1 MKVFG
6 LARLGRDFEVRSA
19 GGESVG
25 DLSLAFTR
33 RLKGEKLTDWVEATL
48 WGKRCEALAP
58 YLKKGGLVAVTLED
72 LHIET
77 YQGRN
82 GEGHKLAARVID
94 IELAGGGDKQN
105 TAAHH
110 ETPRQAAQSQRQ
122 VVPVS
127 NRLYDLD
134 DDSIP
139 FITASSWFDETTSKE
154 RKMKRYDYC

>member
-6 LARLGRDFEVRSA
+6 LARIGRDFEVRSA

-33 RLKGEKLTDWVEATL
+33 RVKGEKLTDWVDATL
-48 WGKRCEALAP
+48 WGKRCDALAP
-58 YLKKGGLVAVTLED
+58 YLKKGGMVAVTLDD

-77 YQGRN
+77 YQGKN

-105 TAAHH
+105 TASYQAA
-110 ETPRQAAQSQRQ
+110 RQAAPIQRQ
-122 VVPVS
+122 AAPAS
-127 NRLYDLD
+127 ITFEDS

-139 FITASSWFDETTSKE
+139 FITASPWFDQTTSKE
-154 RKMKRYDYC
+154 RKIKHYDYW

>member
-6 LARLGRDFEVRSA
+6 LARLGRNFEVRSA

-33 RLKGEKLTDWVEATL
+33 RVKGEKLTDWVEATL

-58 YLKKGGLVAVTLED
+58 YLKKGGLVAVTLDD
-72 LHIET
+72 LHVET

-105 TAAHH
+105 IASYQA
-110 ETPRQAAQSQRQ
+110 PRQGALMKEPAT
-122 VVPVS
+122 PAS
-127 NRLYDLD
+127 NTLYDLD

-139 FITASSWFDETTSKE
+139 FITASPWFDQTTSKE
-154 RKMKRYDYC
+154 RKIKGYDYC